1 MRSRQ
6 DDRGWEGPPS
16 PLLAKRPK
24 SPPLHP
30 LEAESAVAE
39 GLFKLN
45 MFSLLDSLILYLT
58 EIWDG

>member
-1 MRSRQ
+1 MR
-6 DDRGWEGPPS
+6 GAAIPS
-16 PLLAKRPK
+16 VSKK
-24 SPPLHP
+24 TKIHPLHP

-58 EIWDG
+58 EI